1 MNNSKEEDLINENK
15 VIQDLC
21 ECSDSYTSVVFN
33 AGAGAGKTYALIQCL
48 KHIIISQGEKLK
60 NHNQKIACITY
71 TNVAAEHIMQQLGSS
86 DVVEVSTIH
95 KRIWD
100 IICNQK
106 TALLKLHTERLCHE
120 VVAIDKELE
129 EKDDYKKYQ
138 KLSVDE
144 KEYLFNL
151 MLDKKKLY
159 NSVYNQKAKDFKEN
173 MPKEIKENYGELL
186 SNVANFKGVMDKLF
200 RRKRYKDCLEKIK
213 AGDPKYQIVYYDAM
227 YNQDRLDKM
236 RISHDTLL
244 EYGYQMIENYPR
256 LRQIV
261 IDYYP
266 YVLIDEYQDTADIVV
281 KIMNTIE
288 QYAKEINHN
297 MFIGYFGD
305 SVQNIYEDGVGK
317 KLIELHPELKKISKE
332 YNRRSYREIIDV
344 ANKIRNDDIKQRSI
358 YSDSTGGVVELY
370 YGNQEDVKRFVDKC
384 VEDWGIN
391 NDNALHCIMATNKMV
406 AEYSGFLTVYSA
418 YKDTENYKGANFE
431 QLNTEL
437 LSHDTV
443 HLGITQALLFRLM
456 RLYTQ
461 VRDEMQPL
469 RDILPTDQYRYMGF
483 LELKSLINTLK
494 SIEGS
499 TLDEL
504 FMIIFQEYTNSD
516 SGVFRLIVERV
527 FDIEEMTYDGVLKF
541 FLTALYTSVEEQNDE
556 RETKEIIR
564 NILSLKIVDLLNWYH
579 YVNRDEKKDISYHTF
594 HSTKGLEYQNVA
606 IILEKQFGR
615 GKNIFEIFFK
625 EYNEPVEQD
634 LEQFEKGRNI
644 LYVAVTRAIKN
655 LRILYVDDT
664 NEIQD
669 NMEKIFGKAKE
680 LIRE

>member
-1 MNNSKEEDLINENK
+1 M
-15 VIQDLC
+15 
-21 ECSDSYTSVVFN
+21 
-33 AGAGAGKTYALIQCL
+33 
-48 KHIIISQGEKLK
+48 
-60 NHNQKIACITY
+60 
-71 TNVAAEHIMQQLGSS
+71 
-86 DVVEVSTIH
+86 
-95 KRIWD
+95 
-100 IICNQK
+100 
-106 TALLKLHTERLCHE
+106 
-120 VVAIDKELE
+120 
-129 EKDDYKKYQ
+129 
-138 KLSVDE
+138 
-144 KEYLFNL
+144 
-151 MLDKKKLY
+151 
-159 NSVYNQKAKDFKEN
+159 
-173 MPKEIKENYGELL
+173 
-186 SNVANFKGVMDKLF
+186 
-200 RRKRYKDCLEKIK
+200 
-213 AGDPKYQIVYYDAM
+213 
-227 YNQDRLDKM
+227 
-236 RISHDTLL
+236 
-244 EYGYQMIENYPR
+244 
-256 LRQIV
+256 
-261 IDYYP
+261 
-266 YVLIDEYQDTADIVV
+266 
-281 KIMNTIE
+281 
-288 QYAKEINHN
+288 
-297 MFIGYFGD
+297 
-305 SVQNIYEDGVGK
+305 
-317 KLIELHPELKKISKE
+317 
-332 YNRRSYREIIDV
+332 
-344 ANKIRNDDIKQRSI
+344 
-358 YSDSTGGVVELY
+358 
-370 YGNQEDVKRFVDKC
+370 KRFVDKC

-391 NDNALHCIMATNKMV
+391 NDNALHCIMATNKTV

-461 VRDEMQPL
+461 VRDEMQPF

>member
-1 MNNSKEEDLINENK
+1 M
-15 VIQDLC
+15 
-21 ECSDSYTSVVFN
+21 
-33 AGAGAGKTYALIQCL
+33 
-48 KHIIISQGEKLK
+48 
-60 NHNQKIACITY
+60 
-71 TNVAAEHIMQQLGSS
+71 
-86 DVVEVSTIH
+86 
-95 KRIWD
+95 
-100 IICNQK
+100 
-106 TALLKLHTERLCHE
+106 
-120 VVAIDKELE
+120 
-129 EKDDYKKYQ
+129 
-138 KLSVDE
+138 
-144 KEYLFNL
+144 
-151 MLDKKKLY
+151 
-159 NSVYNQKAKDFKEN
+159 
-173 MPKEIKENYGELL
+173 
-186 SNVANFKGVMDKLF
+186 
-200 RRKRYKDCLEKIK
+200 
-213 AGDPKYQIVYYDAM
+213 
-227 YNQDRLDKM
+227 
-236 RISHDTLL
+236 
-244 EYGYQMIENYPR
+244 
-256 LRQIV
+256 
-261 IDYYP
+261 
-266 YVLIDEYQDTADIVV
+266 
-281 KIMNTIE
+281 
-288 QYAKEINHN
+288 
-297 MFIGYFGD
+297 
-305 SVQNIYEDGVGK
+305 
-317 KLIELHPELKKISKE
+317 
-332 YNRRSYREIIDV
+332 
-344 ANKIRNDDIKQRSI
+344 
-358 YSDSTGGVVELY
+358 
-370 YGNQEDVKRFVDKC
+370 
-384 VEDWGIN
+384 
-391 NDNALHCIMATNKMV
+391 
-406 AEYSGFLTVYSA
+406 
-418 YKDTENYKGANFE
+418 
-431 QLNTEL
+431 
-437 LSHDTV
+437 SHDTV